1 LDLWFANLS
10 AGSVSC
16 HCSFVRQ
23 QKLTGDSWESGTH
36 TLKIRTQDAAI
47 ATELL
52 GYLNFSGGRPDPKFE
67 RNINEFLL
75 GVSWNQVADAL
86 RQVLA
91 ELHQSSPTFG
101 DCSQAEQ
108 VIALTFDR
116 VLPAYREH
124 HRDLLFH
131 LKDEDFQQPF
141 FLAKVFEA
149 VLEQGAPWD
158 EPDRIVAGAL
168 NRLNDFIGYR
178 PIAVL
183 ENGQRMEPYPHE
195 RFRPLP
201 LFLRGA
207 GVVNGPYRAMLERA
221 LELLQQ
227 MPPDVLSEAYFNIE
241 LMDELAVDLRAHD
254 HIHPANKRTNYLFG
268 EWDPHQ
274 IDIKGRYRR
283 FVVRKVIL
291 DALLDWAA
299 KQKRVDADEVLFDIS
314 AVLCGTILMASSISG
329 DGPECHDSNVTLSS
343 LLPRVARQRDEFY
356 ARLVQTA
363 TGARAK
369 RLARQAKL
377 TRQPFGHVRQ
387 ALNMFLAQY
396 GAQQVQRR
404 QLSYLFARMG
414 YAEASL
420 RQAAVIPC
428 ASARFECEVLCRS
441 HTARRIVE
449 QGKLAETV
457 RLLEEAEDYLHR
469 GIDCGA
475 LVDPWNVLG
484 FQGLFPLFSSREDSV
499 PDQRIEMLYHIM
511 ESLLDAYSRA
521 LEEAAARGD
530 KQVTATISARYER
543 LAQFWDR
550 FGTVTVED
558 LPRVAAH
565 EQLDSASHVARALAE
580 WREAGESAGDI
591 SFWRTHVDQFQSSK
605 AYAQVVSALLE
616 RRDRVA
622 ALGLLMQW
630 LSQHDS
636 VGLEAGHLSFED
648 LMLWWMGLVAEEGT
662 SSKEDPWPIVRRMF
676 DYLEANAGELW
687 QSPVYRDGVI
697 VEESAEA
704 GAWLEDRP
712 AANPGQPHDTGDDL
726 EDSEDED
733 ELFSA
738 AYDDVVYRDSTDDGQ
753 EGPVMDDRTRPEG
766 DTEFERLEKRL
777 DPRLKFLRM
786 LAQLW
791 QLAANLAVE
800 RELVKDADGSK
811 DAKENRAGKSESL
824 RRWLEHSMRLQNDL
838 ARLIDELWKGDIGES
853 TGEHDSN
860 VEFDSQL
867 QAKLYLVQSGLTT
880 WLSCRSAQWCL
891 ACALAPEDQSVRSTA
906 EDVRVIDMYR
916 GIMQRNEAEVRR
928 VLPGLL
934 KSLQRKPLLYVPLEH
949 GGDPRQIL
957 AARSQQMV
965 VRFLLAH
972 LPQLGLL
979 RETWHLLRTARHM
992 ERVSRPRGMAVTE
1005 FDRLFRIALR
1015 NTLECVVRA
1024 SRDWKG
1030 GRFTDEELIEVV
1042 GEIVELY
1049 LDDWLEHSST
1059 MRLSSVEALKID
1071 SVWSDTAKF
1080 VKTYGSDIL
1089 NARVLTLGNVR
1100 AILHSGVPRFLEY
1113 LEQHEDPLHPV
1124 RLLDDLRS
1132 GKVDREDAAEQ
1143 LHLIYQV
1150 VVEKFDRFLEYNTTT
1165 TQSDYGEQFY
1175 SLLDF
1180 LRLETSYD
1188 RDAWNLL
1195 PVAVAHEVLAR
1206 QGKPE
1211 AAIIW
1216 EDVFTMRTEE
1226 MAETHLEDLESLQK
1240 KYGMRLPS
1248 VTNHLQERFVK
1259 PLAVNHMLAQIR
1271 PACEDADAGRQDSPS
1286 FQVMQAEVEEY
1297 LKTTSGSGLD
1307 VPAWLKTLEEEL
1319 QHVHESGEAP
1329 LPDVEPQLRLPAPT
1343 LSLKDLR
1350 QQLKGWKQPPGERKG
1365 KA

>member
-1 LDLWFANLS
+1 M
-10 AGSVSC
+10 
-16 HCSFVRQ
+16 
-23 QKLTGDSWESGTH
+23 
-36 TLKIRTQDAAI
+36 KIRTHDAAI
-47 ATELL
+47 ATEVL
-52 GYLNFSGGRPDPKFE
+52 GYLNFSGGRPDLKFE
-67 RNINEFLL
+67 RNLDAFLQSIPWREAAETL
-75 GVSWNQVADAL
+75 QS
-86 RQVLA
+86 VL
-91 ELHQSSPTFG
+91 SSLKSSNAAFG
-101 DCSQAEQ
+101 DSSQAEQ
-108 VIALTFDR
+108 VITLTFDH

-131 LKDEDFQQPF
+131 LREEDLQQPF

-149 VLEQGAPWD
+149 VLEQGPPWND
-158 EPDRIVAGAL
+158 TERIVAGSL
-168 NRLNDFIGYR
+168 RSLNDFIGYR

-183 ENGQRMEPYPHE
+183 ENGQRMEPYAHE

-201 LFLRGA
+201 LYLRGV
-207 GVVNGPYRAMLERA
+207 GVAHGPYRALIERA
-221 LELLQQ
+221 LELLRE
-227 MPPDVLSEAYFNIE
+227 MPAEVLANAHFNLD
-241 LMDELAVDLRAHD
+241 LMDELAVDLRSHD

-291 DALLDWAA
+291 DALLDWAN
-299 KQKRVDADEVLFDIS
+299 KQKRVTSEEVLFDVA

-329 DGPECHDSNVTLSS
+329 DGPDCHDSSVTLSS

-356 ARLVQTA
+356 ARLVQNA
-363 TGARAK
+363 SGPRAK
-369 RLARQAKL
+369 RLTRQAKL

-387 ALNMFLAQY
+387 ALNMYLAQY

-404 QLSYLFARMG
+404 QLAYLFARMG

-441 HTARRIVE
+441 HSARRVVE
-449 QGKLAETV
+449 QGKLAEAMQ
-457 RLLEEAEDYLHR
+457 LLQEAEDYLHR
-469 GIDCGA
+469 GIECGA
-475 LVDPWNVLG
+475 LVDPWNILG

-499 PDQRIEMLYHIM
+499 PDQRVEMLYHIM

-521 LEEAAARGD
+521 LEEAAARGE
-530 KQVTATISARYER
+530 KQLSAAISARYEN

-580 WREAGESAGDI
+580 WRDAGESAGDI
-591 SFWRTHVDQFQSSK
+591 SFWRNHVDQFQSAK

-630 LSQHDS
+630 LSQHDL
-636 VGLEAGHLSFED
+636 VGLEAGHMSFED
-648 LMLWWMGLVAEEGT
+648 LLLWWMGIVAEEGA
-662 SSKEDPWPIVRRMF
+662 SSKEDPWPLIRRMF

-687 QSPVYRDGVI
+687 QAPNLRQGVI
-697 VEESAEA
+697 VEESTSSGTWKNATPA
-704 GAWLEDRP
+704 GE
-712 AANPGQPHDTGDDL
+712 PGGDD
-726 EDSEDED
+726 EEEPEDED

-753 EGPVMDDRTRPEG
+753 EGPIMDERGRIEG
-766 DTEFERLEKRL
+766 DTEYERLEKRL

-786 LAQLW
+786 LAHLW

-800 RELVKDADGSK
+800 RELVLEPDDSK
-811 DAKENRAGKSESL
+811 ESRDRRHSKTESL
-824 RRWLEHSMRLQNDL
+824 RHWLTHAVRLQNDL
-838 ARLIDELWKGDIGES
+838 VKLIDELWKGDIGES

-867 QAKLYLVQSGLTT
+867 QAKLYLVQSGLST

-891 ACALAPEDQSVRSTA
+891 ACALAPEDKSVRSSA
-906 EDVRVIDMYR
+906 DDIRVIDMYR
-916 GIMQRNEAEVRR
+916 GVMQRNEAEVRR

-949 GGDPRQIL
+949 GGEPRNIL
-957 AARSQQMV
+957 NTRSQQMV

-972 LPQLGLL
+972 LPQLGML
-979 RETWHLLRTARHM
+979 RETWHLLRTARQM
-992 ERVSRPRGMAVTE
+992 EKVSRPRGMAVTE

-1015 NTLECVVRA
+1015 STLECVVRA
-1024 SRDWKG
+1024 SRVWKG
-1030 GRFTDEELIEVV
+1030 GRFTDEELIEII

-1049 LDDWLEHSST
+1049 LDQWLEHSST
-1059 MRLSSVEALKID
+1059 MRLSSVESLKVE
-1071 SVWSDTAKF
+1071 SVWADTAQF

-1100 AILHSGVPRFLEY
+1100 AILHSGVSKFLEY

-1124 RLLDDLRS
+1124 RLLEDLRS
-1132 GKVDREDAAEQ
+1132 GKVDRDEAAEH

-1206 QGKPE
+1206 QGKSE
-1211 AAIIW
+1211 AAVIW
-1216 EDVFTMRTEE
+1216 EDVFTVKTEE
-1226 MAETHLEDLESLQK
+1226 MAETHLEVLESLQK

-1271 PACEDADAGRQDSPS
+1271 PACEDVDAGRADSSS
-1286 FQVMQAEVEEY
+1286 FQALQLAVEDY

-1307 VPAWLKTLEEEL
+1307 IPAWLKTLEEEL
-1319 QHVHESGEAP
+1319 QHVHESNDAPP
-1329 LPDVEPQLRLPAPT
+1329 LPDVEPLLRLPVPT

-1350 QQLKGWKQPPGERKG
+1350 QQLKGWKQPPSERKG